1 MSQKDLQF
9 YNSVNEAEFD
19 SATLNFQIFEGE
31 IGIIP
36 EVVTA
41 PSPNTIE
48 STSPTSSLKRKSV
61 EQDNNETLNIQK
73 QTDNINISPTFAT
86 TTTSASDTN
95 TIAINTTATAST
107 SATDT
112 SAVVNDTTNNDANG
126 KDLMFCTLCEKFK
139 MKSEWATKG
148 CTYMKMDYINRH
160 RRSPQHRQAIKMT
173 EPAETIIKTEVI
185 NRSLGSELN
194 NTIMQMRNLY
204 FLSQHNLD
212 INIFPG
218 LVALVNYQKINENR
232 IISDEPL
239 SLLRSPTINNTNATK
254 FQTVQL
260 LQQSSSP
267 SIATATTNINTF
279 SSFSNYIYTNPL
291 ASYEFLKSVARPIEE
306 AVIKEINSSSCWSL
320 LVDESNIKASSE
332 KTLTF
337 ISKHMVNDIPILRYL
352 GMMRVGDSSSESLFE
367 AIEAFIL
374 DKGLNKVKLAHF
386 GSDGASTIV
395 LLKKRNPY
403 LTSNHCIAQRVHLA
417 LEDAANQVSYFENY
431 KSILKGTYTF
441 FSSYY
446 KRIYELKGIREYS
459 EQSDINI
466 LNNEDT
472 QWVSWI
478 TVVHNFNLIIDDI
491 KLELQKKLTSSL
503 MAKFLH
509 DSIDTQFIIATKFL
523 ADMLGIIHSMVVAF
537 QTDCLFLG
545 ETEKQLLNVTQQIT
559 DNFIG
564 SENSAPRYGTHL
576 ASYITLNLIQPENLP
591 AFIKKFSETTIYSL
605 KNRFPD
611 CSLYSAM
618 RILDP
623 REIPIEQKLLKRYGE
638 EEIKVL
644 IDFYGKQKYNDFG
657 VLYSPFIEEKIVLK
671 EWKTVKNLLVEYKD
685 YTFLEGWKK
694 IRSINTNFQQS
705 FPNIT
710 KLIEMALI
718 LPISNTELE
727 NVTDVGP
734 SGDEYEWHFKV
745 KCSSCNEL
753 NENWVGMN
761 RLSQNEILGSR
772 GTANLV
778 IRCKFCRR
786 ESSAQI
792 DPIPTQLYTIENNG
806 KFVKMLAVDCRGLEL
821 VDFEPR
827 MGFKATGVDSKT
839 LFEDID
845 LTEGIWADY
854 DEKAGVPVGISEI
867 ETEFKRV

>member
-112 SAVVNDTTNNDANG
+112 SAVVNDTTNNNEEITIEKDENVSDQAVEEPPKKKARKSDRLAKENLKYNPQWAVVFNWIRHAKDANG

-386 GSDGASTIV
+386 GSDGASTM
-395 LLKKRNPY
+395 
-403 LTSNHCIAQRVHLA
+403 S
-417 LEDAANQVSYFENY
+417 
-431 KSILKGTYTF
+431 
-441 FSSYY
+441 
-446 KRIYELKGIREYS
+446 GIREYS

-591 AFIKKFSETTIYSL
+591 
-605 KNRFPD
+605 
-611 CSLYSAM
+611 
-618 RILDP
+618 DP

-671 EWKTVKNLLVEYKD
+671 EWKTVKNLL
-685 YTFLEGWKK
+685 
-694 IRSINTNFQQS
+694 
-705 FPNIT
+705 
-710 KLIEMALI
+710 KLGLFFKA
-718 LPISNTELE
+718 ELE

>member
-48 STSPTSSLKRKSV
+48 STSPTSSLKRKSNEEITIEKDENVSDQAV
-61 EQDNNETLNIQK
+61 EEPPK
-73 QTDNINISPTFAT
+73 KKARK
-86 TTTSASDTN
+86 SDRLAKEN
-95 TIAINTTATAST
+95 LKYNPQW
-107 SATDT
+107 
-112 SAVVNDTTNNDANG
+112 AVVFNWIRHAKDANG

-591 AFIKKFSETTIYSL
+591 A
-605 KNRFPD
+605 
-611 CSLYSAM
+611 
-618 RILDP
+618 
-623 REIPIEQKLLKRYGE
+623 
-638 EEIKVL
+638 
-644 IDFYGKQKYNDFG
+644 
-657 VLYSPFIEEKIVLK
+657 
-671 EWKTVKNLLVEYKD
+671 
-685 YTFLEGWKK
+685 
-694 IRSINTNFQQS
+694 
-705 FPNIT
+705 
-710 KLIEMALI
+710 
-718 LPISNTELE
+718 ELE

>member
-48 STSPTSSLKRKSV
+48 STSPTSSLKRKSNEEITIEKDENVSDQAV
-61 EQDNNETLNIQK
+61 EEPPK
-73 QTDNINISPTFAT
+73 KKARK
-86 TTTSASDTN
+86 SDRLAKEN
-95 TIAINTTATAST
+95 LKYNPQW
-107 SATDT
+107 
-112 SAVVNDTTNNDANG
+112 AVVFNWIRHAKDANG

-386 GSDGASTIV
+386 GSDGASTM
-395 LLKKRNPY
+395 
-403 LTSNHCIAQRVHLA
+403 S
-417 LEDAANQVSYFENY
+417 
-431 KSILKGTYTF
+431 
-441 FSSYY
+441 
-446 KRIYELKGIREYS
+446 GIREYS

>member
-112 SAVVNDTTNNDANG
+112 SAVVNDTTNNNEEITIEKDENVSDQAVEEPPKKKARKSDRLAKENLKYNPQWAVVFNWIRHAKDANG

-591 AFIKKFSETTIYSL
+591 A
-605 KNRFPD
+605 
-611 CSLYSAM
+611 
-618 RILDP
+618 
-623 REIPIEQKLLKRYGE
+623 
-638 EEIKVL
+638 
-644 IDFYGKQKYNDFG
+644 
-657 VLYSPFIEEKIVLK
+657 
-671 EWKTVKNLLVEYKD
+671 
-685 YTFLEGWKK
+685 
-694 IRSINTNFQQS
+694 
-705 FPNIT
+705 
-710 KLIEMALI
+710 
-718 LPISNTELE
+718 ELE

-753 NENWVGMN
+753 NENW
-761 RLSQNEILGSR
+761 SQNEILGSR

-821 VDFEPR
+821 
-827 MGFKATGVDSKT
+827 
-839 LFEDID
+839 
-845 LTEGIWADY
+845 
-854 DEKAGVPVGISEI
+854 AGVPVGISEI

>member
-19 SATLNFQIFEGE
+19 SATLNFQIFDGE

-73 QTDNINISPTFAT
+73 QTDNINISPAFAT

-112 SAVVNDTTNNDANG
+112 SAVVNDTTNNNEEITIEKDENVSDQAVEEPPKKKARKSDRLAKENLKYNPQWAVVFNWIRHAKDANG

-386 GSDGASTIV
+386 GSDGASTMSGFQNGLSV

-564 SENSAPRYGTHL
+564 SEDSAPRYGTHL

-591 AFIKKFSETTIYSL
+591 A
-605 KNRFPD
+605 
-611 CSLYSAM
+611 
-618 RILDP
+618 
-623 REIPIEQKLLKRYGE
+623 
-638 EEIKVL
+638 
-644 IDFYGKQKYNDFG
+644 
-657 VLYSPFIEEKIVLK
+657 
-671 EWKTVKNLLVEYKD
+671 
-685 YTFLEGWKK
+685 
-694 IRSINTNFQQS
+694 
-705 FPNIT
+705 
-710 KLIEMALI
+710 
-718 LPISNTELE
+718 ELE

-745 KCSSCNEL
+745 KCNSCNEL

-806 KFVKMLAVDCRGLEL
+806 KFVKILAVDCRGLEL
-821 VDFEPR
+821 

-854 DEKAGVPVGISEI
+854 DEKAEVPVGISEI